1 MWTLDKADEPLFKED
16 GMKGNLAKQQI
27 NYGRNVSANQ
37 SFWKSD
43 SFFESLEYG

>member
-1 MWTLDKADEPLFKED
+1 MWTLDKVDEPIFKED

-27 NYGRNVSANQ
+27 NYGKVSANQ

-43 SFFESLEYG
+43 SFFESLEHG